1 VKLAAVADTHTV
13 LWYVFADARISKI
26 AREAIDNAAAEGLY
40 VGVSIISLAEIVY
53 LIEKERISATALD
66 RVLEVCRNPERVLVE
81 VPLDSNIIERMPGI
95 PRTEVPDLPDRL
107 VAATA
112 LFLKVPV
119 ITRDGLIRAA
129 NLETIW

>member
-1 VKLAAVADTHTV
+1 MKIAAIADTHTAI
-13 LWYVFADARISKI
+13 WYVFADARISKT
-26 AREAIDNAAAEGLY
+26 AREVIDRAAEEGLY
-40 VGVSIISLAEIVY
+40 VGISTISLAEIVY
-53 LIEKERISATALD
+53 LVEKGRIPANTLS
-66 RVLEVCRNPERVLVE
+66 RVSEVCRNPERVLIE
-81 VPLDSNIIERMPGI
+81 VPLDSSIIELMPGI

-119 ITRDGLIRAA
+119 ITRDGIIRAA